1 MNGPRPRPLLIC
13 AGIECSMLMYY
24 HLTSDLPS
32 LRSKL
37 WALRPFRVPTTE
49 FVLPNAQ
56 HLHPSPPQKITAK
69 GLLTS
74 ELSNHHVGAKTGSA
88 LTKLLS
94 DLLWIPRRRVH
105 CARSLNSL
113 AHYTQDPTCYKALF
127 FCAAPERCD
136 LPWRYVTYPGEE
148 VQVAAQYYIAQTGL
162 RKCGHPVCYYHYL
175 HYRVQERLANP
186 NSIDAR

>member
-1 MNGPRPRPLLIC
+1 MNGPRLRPLLIC
-13 AGIECSMLMYY
+13 AGIECSMLMYS
-24 HLTSDLPS
+24 HLTSDLRS

-69 GLLTS
+69 GLLVLLLTS
-74 ELSNHHVGAKTGSA
+74 ELSKHHVRAKTDSA

-94 DLLWIPRRRVH
+94 DLLWIPRQRVH

-113 AHYTQDPTCYKALF
+113 AHYTQDPTCYKALLF
-127 FCAAPERCD
+127 VQPQRG
-136 LPWRYVTYPGEE
+136 VTCPG
-148 VQVAAQYYIAQTGL
+148 
-162 RKCGHPVCYYHYL
+162 
-175 HYRVQERLANP
+175 
-186 NSIDAR
+186 DM